1 MVRGRH
7 RHGPG
12 RILFTL
18 KRSRGELWSEA
29 LTDSLAYVTILEP
42 SASKADASIVGV
54 SRRHPRKLHERGPRG
69 GGNHR
74 F

>member
-54 SRRHPRKLHERGPRG
+54 SRRHPRKLHESGPRG